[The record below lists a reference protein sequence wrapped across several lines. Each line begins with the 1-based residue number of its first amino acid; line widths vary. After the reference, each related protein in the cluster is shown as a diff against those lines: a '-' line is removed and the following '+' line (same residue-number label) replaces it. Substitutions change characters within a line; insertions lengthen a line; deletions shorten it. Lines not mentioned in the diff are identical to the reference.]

1 MMYSSE
7 WKIIQKWEIGGLF
20 ESERKL
26 LYKYRINCGKFLFF
40 QNLEWD
46 ANVPTQI
53 FTFFIGH
60 KRVVGVFPHFSLVQ
74 EYPS

>member
-26 LYKYRINCGKFLFF
+26 LYKYRIHCGKFLFF
-40 QNLEWD
+40 QDLEWD